1 MAMWDKVKGKVQN
14 VVQGNEQPRRN
25 SRANGGTSGYR
36 YVAPQ
41 RREEEQQDMRASAF
55 GNMMPDNMYA
65 QGNFQTVAATDKHQP
80 VRNTEHHNGLK
91 ETLDRLLGKKNSPQQ
106 TQPNAPQQGYSQQF
120 QPQTAQNQNTYR
132 PQFQQAAQNPYQQQF
147 QQTGAQ
153 AGYSQRFQQ
162 QATQPGYSQR
172 FRPEMNQG
180 QPVTGQPVTGQ
191 PMNGQPVAGQPVN
204 GQPVAGQPVGAG
216 FTGRQSFGQPM
227 NGQPVNGQPVAGQM
241 GNSEMFHSFFNGR
254 PMGQTANGQPVAGQ
268 PMNGQPVTGQPVT
281 GRSQMGF
288 GTAQH
293 VPQDVPVAGQGFGD
307 SQRFQPETVTGR
319 VSYMPGSFVDEQG
332 RVYRSVLNVAQV
344 TSVSSCYRLIEYLQ
358 NNEILLVNAED
369 IADAMEARRCLDI
382 LYGASLVLN
391 CTLTRVSAD
400 KMYIITPPDVKLA
413 AFDGIRVR
421 GENDLEQNWPHQETY
436 TSSFRPV
443 QGFTQQNA
451 RHA

>member
-25 SRANGGTSGYR
+25 SRANGGTSGYH

-55 GNMMPDNMYA
+55 GNMMPDNMYG
-65 QGNFQTVAATDKHQP
+65 QGNFQTVAATGKQQP

-91 ETLDRLLGKKNSPQQ
+91 ETLDRLLGKKNAPQQ
-106 TQPNAPQQGYSQQF
+106 TQQTAQQGYSQPF
-120 QPQTAQNQNTYR
+120 QPQNMQNGYQ
-132 PQFQQAAQNPYQQQF
+132 PQFQQGAQGAYQQQF
-147 QQTGAQ
+147 QQPATQ
-153 AGYSQRFQQ
+153 PGYSQRFQQ
-162 QATQPGYSQR
+162 QSTQQGYSQR

-180 QPVTGQPVTGQ
+180 YPGNGQPVTGQPMGTGFTNRQYAQTANARPFAGQPVTGQPVTGQ
-191 PMNGQPVAGQPVN
+191 PANDSLFDMM
-204 GQPVAGQPVGAG
+204 
-216 FTGRQSFGQPM
+216 FTGRPLYNQP
-227 NGQPVNGQPVAGQM
+227 
-241 GNSEMFHSFFNGR
+241 
-254 PMGQTANGQPVAGQ
+254 ANGQPFGGQ
-268 PMNGQPVTGQPVT
+268 PITGQPVTGQSVT
-281 GRSQMGF
+281 GQPQTG
-288 GTAQH
+288 H
-293 VPQDVPVAGQGFGD
+293 VTTPNVPYDVPVAGSGFGD

-319 VSYMPGSFVDEQG
+319 VSYMPGSFVDNQG
-332 RVYRSVLNVAQV
+332 NVYRSVLNVAQV

-391 CTLTRVSAD
+391 CTLTRVSSD

-421 GENDLEQNWPHQETY
+421 GENDIEQNWPHQETY

-443 QGFTQQNA
+443 QGYTQQTA

>member
-91 ETLDRLLGKKNSPQQ
+91 ETLDRLLGKKNAPQQ

-132 PQFQQAAQNPYQQQF
+132 PQFQQAPQNPYQQQF

-162 QATQPGYSQR
+162 QTMQSGYSQR

-180 QPVTGQPVTGQ
+180 QPVAGQ
-191 PMNGQPVAGQPVN
+191 PMNGQPVAGQPVA
-204 GQPVAGQPVGAG
+204 GQPVTGQPVGAG
-216 FTGRQSFGQPM
+216 FTGRQNF
-227 NGQPVNGQPVAGQM
+227 GQPVNGQMMNGQPVTGQPVAGQT
-241 GNSEMFHSFFNGR
+241 GNSEMFNSFFNGR
-254 PMGQTANGQPVAGQ
+254 PMGQTANGQPV
-268 PMNGQPVTGQPVT
+268 NGQPVT

-288 GTAQH
+288 GTAQN

-307 SQRFQPETVTGR
+307 SQRFQPETATGR

-332 RVYRSVLNVAQV
+332 HVYRSVLNVAQV

-391 CTLTRVSAD
+391 CTLTRVSSD

-436 TSSFRPV
+436 TSSFRPA
-443 QGFTQQNA
+443 QGFTQQTA

>member
-91 ETLDRLLGKKNSPQQ
+91 ETLDRLLGKKNAPQQ

-120 QPQTAQNQNTYR
+120 QPQT
-132 PQFQQAAQNPYQQQF
+132 AQNPYQQQF

-162 QATQPGYSQR
+162 QTTQPGYSQR

-180 QPVTGQPVTGQ
+180 QPVAGQPVTGQ
-191 PMNGQPVAGQPVN
+191 PMNGQPVAGQPVA

-227 NGQPVNGQPVAGQM
+227 NGQPVTGQPVAGQPVNGQPVAGQM

-254 PMGQTANGQPVAGQ
+254 PMGQTANGQP
-268 PMNGQPVTGQPVT
+268 MNGQPVT

-436 TSSFRPV
+436 TSSFRPA

>member
-25 SRANGGTSGYR
+25 SRANGGTSGYH

-55 GNMMPDNMYA
+55 GNMMPDNMYG
-65 QGNFQTVAATDKHQP
+65 QGNFQTVAATGKQQP
-80 VRNTEHHNGLK
+80 VHNTEHHNGLK
-91 ETLDRLLGKKNSPQQ
+91 ETLDRLLGKKNAPQQ
-106 TQPNAPQQGYSQQF
+106 TQQTVQQGYSQPF
-120 QPQTAQNQNTYR
+120 QPQNMQNGYQ
-132 PQFQQAAQNPYQQQF
+132 PQFQQGAQGAYQQQF
-147 QQTGAQ
+147 QQPATQ
-153 AGYSQRFQQ
+153 PGYSQRFQQ
-162 QATQPGYSQR
+162 QSTQQGYSQR

-180 QPVTGQPVTGQ
+180 YPGNGQPVTGQPMGTGFTNRQYAQTANARPFAGQPVTGQPVTGQ
-191 PMNGQPVAGQPVN
+191 P
-204 GQPVAGQPVGAG
+204 
-216 FTGRQSFGQPM
+216 
-227 NGQPVNGQPVAGQM
+227 
-241 GNSEMFHSFFNGR
+241 
-254 PMGQTANGQPVAGQ
+254 VAGQ
-268 PMNGQPVTGQPVT
+268 PMNGQAANDSLFDMMFTGRPLYNQPANGQPVTGQPQTGHVT
-281 GRSQMGF
+281 
-288 GTAQH
+288 TPN
-293 VPQDVPVAGQGFGD
+293 VPYDVPVAGPGFGD

-319 VSYMPGSFVDEQG
+319 VSYMPGSFVDNQG
-332 RVYRSVLNVAQV
+332 NVYRSVLNVAQV

-391 CTLTRVSAD
+391 CTLTRVSSD

-421 GENDLEQNWPHQETY
+421 GENDIEQNWPHQETY

-443 QGFTQQNA
+443 QGYTQQTA